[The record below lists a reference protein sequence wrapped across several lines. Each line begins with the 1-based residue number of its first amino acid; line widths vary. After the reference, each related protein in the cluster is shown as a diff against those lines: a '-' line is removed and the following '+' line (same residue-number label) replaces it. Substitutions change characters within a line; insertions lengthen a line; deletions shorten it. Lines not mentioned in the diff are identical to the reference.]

1 MGGRLLFPLLLHHL
15 QLSCLL
21 PSLASPF
28 LLSDREAP
36 RLGLC
41 LPSHCPLTCFTIC
54 SFPAGI
60 RQAIY
65 FWILYPSWVHWP
77 DFALLCCA
85 SATTGQDVPQKQRWH
100 GEAPG
105 LCFGSAPA
113 WQRDEGAHP
122 PHEAVLLLP
131 SQRLGALPATA
142 IAMGVTIQASKS
154 DLKQSKMQTG
164 SRLLWE
170 PPGNA
175 GSSTAPRRGWM
186 FPSSLPAPLH
196 RPSASQQCCLTEGT
210 HTRPPLLTAALTS
223 ASFSARSVL
232 ERGTN
237 QQK

>member
-21 PSLASPF
+21 PSLASPS

-36 RLGLC
+36 CLGLC

-60 RQAIY
+60 RQVIY
-65 FWILYPSWVHWP
+65 FCFLYPSCVHWP

-85 SATTGQDVPQKQRWH
+85 SATTGRDVPQKHRWH
-100 GEAPG
+100 GEAHG
-105 LCFGSAPA
+105 LCFGSAPI

-142 IAMGVTIQASKS
+142 ITVGATIQASKS
-154 DLKQSKMQTG
+154 DLKQSKIHMG

-170 PPGNA
+170 PPGTA
-175 GSSTAPRRGWM
+175 GSSTAPRRGWVS
-186 FPSSLPAPLH
+186 PTSLPAPLH
-196 RPSASQQCCLTEGT
+196 CPTASRWCCPAEGT
-210 HTRPPLLTAALTS
+210 HTRPPLPTAALTS